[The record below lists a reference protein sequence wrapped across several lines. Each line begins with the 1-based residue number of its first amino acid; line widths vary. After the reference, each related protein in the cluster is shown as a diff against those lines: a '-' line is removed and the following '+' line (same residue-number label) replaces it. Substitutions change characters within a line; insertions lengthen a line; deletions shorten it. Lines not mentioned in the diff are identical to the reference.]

1 MTLYEK
7 YERAREEYLASLKI
21 VTKSKATHEEYTFV
35 LGDFGKYVKTHGGEE
50 TEVPPLFIVG
60 WRNEIK
66 EKREL
71 ANNSIRHYLTLLH
84 SFFKWTIEHKI
95 FTEQPVGKGDFPKK
109 EAVEYDLLSEREIE
123 KILSGEIPPYS
134 IGATSIRNRALIIL
148 VLTSG
153 VRVSELANLRIEDLD
168 FKKHIITVR
177 HGKGD
182 KKRAVTFPSR
192 AEGFIEEY
200 LRGRYG
206 ANCAPKT
213 AFLFDYADD
222 NGKVHQ
228 FTRQNIT
235 RLVKSY
241 VYRLTGHAGIGTHD
255 LRHSYASYMLSH
267 GVPIQEIQA
276 LLGHED
282 YSTTLIYASQ
292 LCPERV
298 ATNLNAVFD
307 RTYAPL

>member
-7 YERAREEYLASLKI
+7 YERAKEEYLASLQI
-21 VTKSKATHEEYTFV
+21 VTKSKETYEKYAFI
-35 LGDFGKYVKTHGGEE
+35 LGDFGVYIKAHGGAE

-66 EKREL
+66 EERNL

-109 EAVEYDLLSEREIE
+109 EAVEYDLLSEQEIE
-123 KILSGEIPPYS
+123 KILSGKIPHNS
-134 IGATSIRNRALIIL
+134 MSATCVRNRAVVIL
-148 VLTSG
+148 GLTSG
-153 VRVSELANLRIEDLD
+153 LRVSELINLRIGDLD
-168 FKKHIITVR
+168 FKRHVIIVR

-182 KKRAVTFPSR
+182 KKRYVTFPSL
-192 AEGFIEEY
+192 AEGFVNVY
-200 LRGRYG
+200 LTVRYG
-206 ANCAPKT
+206 ENRAPKE
-213 AFLFDYADD
+213 AFLFDYNGDD
-222 NGKVHQ
+222 GKTHQ

-255 LRHSYASYMLSH
+255 LRHSYASYMLTH
-267 GVPIQEIQA
+267 GVPIQNIQA
-276 LLGHED
+276 LLGHEN

-298 ATNLNAVFD
+298 AVNLNAIFQGAD
-307 RTYAPL
+307 

>member
-1 MTLYEK
+1 MILYEK

-21 VTKSKATHEEYTFV
+21 VTKSKETHREYAFA
-35 LGDFGKYVKTHGGEE
+35 LADFGAYVKAHGVDEA
-50 TEVPPLFIVG
+50 EVPPLFIVG
-60 WRNEIK
+60 WRNEVK
-66 EKREL
+66 AARGL
-71 ANNSIRHYLTLLH
+71 GNNTLRHYLTLLH

-109 EAVEYDLLSEREIE
+109 EAVEYDLLSEQEIE
-123 KILSGEIPPYS
+123 KILSGKIPPDS
-134 IGATSIRNRALIIL
+134 MGATSVRNRAIVIL

-153 VRVSELANLRIEDLD
+153 VRVSELIDLHIGDLD
-168 FKKHIITVR
+168 FKRHVITVR

-182 KKRAVTFPSR
+182 KKRFVTLPEV
-192 AEGFIEEY
+192 AERCVGEH
-200 LRGRYG
+200 LNSRYG
-206 ANCAPKT
+206 ANGAPKT
-213 AFLFDYADD
+213 AFLFDYIGND
-222 NGKVHQ
+222 GKTHQ

-241 VYRLTGHAGIGTHD
+241 VYRLTRHAGIGTHD
-255 LRHSYASYMLSH
+255 LRHSYASYMLTH

-276 LLGHED
+276 LLGHEN

-298 ATNLNAVFD
+298 ATNLNGIFGSA
-307 RTYAPL
+307 AG